1 MTTATAAFMSTAFA
15 NQAFEFNPFAS
26 RSFEPAS
33 YREASAMQR
42 SQLSALAAPA
52 ANAANRTM
60 RLIQLGVFAVSVAA
74 AIPTAQNLYYS
85 WKNDV
90 PFNEVAHRL
99 TQYDLWMKNLDC
111 KIDYRTLSAAS
122 GTKVDVG
129 TCAKS
134 GDIAIKVS
142 STNGQAN
149 YEWIAFD
156 QLPKPT
162 TKAAG
167 LMNLLISSAL
177 ADELLKP
184 QSTAPAADGKL
195 RVAENGMET
204 VCQAKVKDQIV
215 RVVKDAGKCF
225 KETVSPFKGSV
236 EKREEVPCNTQCTPA
251 G

>member
-1 MTTATAAFMSTAFA
+1 MSPATA
-15 NQAFEFNPFAS
+15 PFAPQ
-26 RSFEPAS
+26 SFAPAFFGET
-33 YREASAMQR
+33 YPMQR

-52 ANAANRTM
+52 ATAANRTM
-60 RLIQLGVFAVSVAA
+60 QLIKLGVFAVSVAA

-129 TCAKS
+129 TCPKS

-142 STNGQAN
+142 SSNGQSN

-162 TKAAG
+162 TKSAG
-167 LMNLLISSAL
+167 LLGLLITPAL
-177 ADELLKP
+177 AEELAKP
-184 QSTAPAADGKL
+184 QSTIAADGKL
-195 RVAENGMET
+195 RVAESGMET

-225 KETVSPFKGSV
+225 RETVSPFKGTV
-236 EKREEVPCNTQCTPA
+236 EKREEVPCTTQCTPA

>member
-1 MTTATAAFMSTAFA
+1 MTTAPNTFEPRFFA
-15 NQAFEFNPFAS
+15 PQPFAS
-26 RSFEPAS
+26 ASFE
-33 YREASAMQR
+33 EAFQMQR
-42 SQLSALAAPA
+42 KPLSAYAEPA
-52 ANAANRTM
+52 ATAANNTM
-60 RLIQLGVFAVSVAA
+60 RMIQLGVFAVSVAA

-85 WKNDV
+85 WKHDV
-90 PFNEVAHRL
+90 PFTEVSHRL

-142 STNGQAN
+142 SSGQTN

-156 QLPKPT
+156 KLPRPS

-167 LMNLLISSAL
+167 LMSLIISSAI
-177 ADELLKP
+177 ADELAKP
-184 QSTAPAADGKL
+184 QGTAKAAANTSDSAVV
-195 RVAENGMET
+195 VAQAGME
-204 VCQAKVKDQIV
+204 VICQSKVKDQIV
-215 RVVKDAGKCF
+215 RIVKDGAKCF
-225 KETVSPFKGSV
+225 REFVSPFKGTV
-236 EKREEVPCNTQCTPA
+236 EKREEVPCDSKCQPA

>member
-1 MTTATAAFMSTAFA
+1 MQRKPLSAYAEPAATAA
-15 NQAFEFNPFAS
+15 NQ
-26 RSFEPAS
+26 
-33 YREASAMQR
+33 
-42 SQLSALAAPA
+42 
-52 ANAANRTM
+52 TM

-90 PFNEVAHRL
+90 PFTEVPHRL
-99 TQYDLWMKNLDC
+99 AQYDLWMKNLDC

-142 STNGQAN
+142 SPNGQSN

-156 QLPKPT
+156 QLPKPA
-162 TKAAG
+162 TKTAG
-167 LMNLLISSAL
+167 LMDIIISSAI
-177 ADELLKP
+177 AEEIVK
-184 QSTAPAADGKL
+184 APAATSAADAKL
-195 RVAENGMET
+195 QVAEANMEV
-204 VCQAKVKDQIV
+204 VCQAKVDKKDQIM
-215 RVVKDAGKCF
+215 RIVKDANKCF
-225 KETVSPFKGSV
+225 KEIVSPFKGTV